1 MNEMPGRQH
10 VLIIDDDPA
19 NITLLTKLLS
29 MSGYGVYSADNGP
42 EGLKL
47 ASEKM
52 PDLILLDVTMPGMD
66 GHEVCRILK
75 QDEHTRSIPV
85 IFITGTG
92 NESRGFRLGA
102 VDHIRKPFSTSIIKA
117 RVKNHLELKLY
128 RDYLEKLVRERT
140 RDLETANEQLQ
151 AEIAVRRQAEADL
164 KEYQDH
170 LEELVAQRTAE
181 LQTANA
187 RLEKE
192 ILERRQAEEQ
202 VRKSEE
208 KYRSVFENTGS
219 AMLIVDENSTLSM
232 INAECE
238 KLTGYAKTQIQ
249 GKKKWMEFIVPE
261 DLEKIKSFHARRMSG
276 AQDVPSEYECRI
288 RDAYGNVRDVFV
300 KADIIPETRR
310 TIVSWI
316 DITDRKR
323 SEMAIKE
330 NEAYLRTILSTIQ
343 TGVLIVDPETRMIFD
358 ANPCAARMIGS
369 TPESLIGRDYASY
382 VRCSCGDGE
391 CQKIFS
397 DSESCRRG
405 ENCDCVLL
413 TVKGEHIHVR
423 RSYAQARLKNRDY
436 LIQSFLDISDIIDLL
451 RRQDINIDL
460 SRNVLNLVNRV
471 SPRYT
476 QLRDRH
482 LLFFDDLSVPCH
494 KQGGDHYFMRNLA
507 GKTVVTLK
515 DQSGHQVSCVLRS
528 IITDLIHHAILT
540 NYQSLSFEEVISR
553 LNSEI
558 CRSGTFSQDDFF
570 TCISAEITHDTMVMK
585 YVSAGHPPFLLIR
598 GTQVMLLPAPGFP
611 GTNIP
616 IGILKDEKY
625 TAGEIQLLPGDR
637 IVLYTD
643 GLTEMPE
650 NNLDRSLTMQELT
663 DMANSILRDS
673 PGIHASD
680 LMRELLRR
688 VAELSG
694 ESVKP
699 LSVNTSGDDITL
711 ICLEIEDGHAY
722 SEVLLKPENTHD
734 ALRLIS
740 ELYRDIGTNLEM
752 MGFRDP
758 DTRVWSVMEE
768 GILNAWKHGN
778 QQNPDK
784 SIAVRWRYGND
795 FHLLISDEGDGFDP
809 ESISDPTLTENIV
822 KPSGR
827 GLFMIRYFSTHVRW
841 EKGGREMI
849 TCFKKCPDPI
859 ADEQMQRAE
868 KFMKLWERG

>member
-1 MNEMPGRQH
+1 MNEFSRQQR
-10 VLIIDDDPA
+10 VLVIDDDPA
-19 NITLLTKLLS
+19 NIALLTKLLS
-29 MSGYGVYSADNGP
+29 LSGYDLDSADNGP

-75 QDEHTRSIPV
+75 EDALTRNIPV

-92 NESRGFRLGA
+92 NESKGFRLGA
-102 VDHIRKPFSTSIIKA
+102 VDHIRKPFSTSIIRA
-117 RVKNHLELKLY
+117 RVKNHLELKQY
-128 RDYLEKLVRERT
+128 RDYLEKMVRDRT
-140 RDLETANEQLQ
+140 RELEIANEQLQ

-170 LEELVAQRTAE
+170 LEDLVSQRTAE
-181 LQTANA
+181 LQAANT
-187 RLEKE
+187 RLEEE
-192 ILERRQAEEQ
+192 ILERRQAEEK

-219 AMLIVDENSTLSM
+219 AMLIVEKDSTISM

-238 KLTGYAKTQIQ
+238 KLTGYQKSEIQ
-249 GKKKWMEFIVPE
+249 GKKKWMEFILPE
-261 DLEKIKSFHARRMSG
+261 DAEKMKSFHARRISG
-276 AQDVPSEYECRI
+276 DPDVPSEYECRL
-288 RDAYGNVRDVFV
+288 RDAYGNIRDIFV
-300 KADIIPETRR
+300 KADIIPETPR
-310 TIVSWI
+310 TIASWI

-323 SEMAIKE
+323 SEKVIKE

-343 TGVLIVDPETRMIFD
+343 AGVLIVDPQTRRIFD
-358 ANPCAARMIGS
+358 VNPCAARMIGR
-369 TPESLIGRDYASY
+369 TPESLIGLDYTLY
-382 VRCSCGDGE
+382 VSCSCGEGDCE
-391 CQKIFS
+391 RTFS
-397 DSESCRRG
+397 DSESCRKG
-405 ENCDCVLL
+405 ENCNCIIQ

-423 RSYAQARLKNRDY
+423 RSYAQARLKNREY

-460 SRNVLNLVNRV
+460 SRNVLNLVNRL

-476 QLRDRH
+476 KLRNGN
-482 LLFFDDLSVPCH
+482 LLFFDGLSIPCH

-507 GKTVVTLK
+507 GRTVVTLK

-540 NYQSLSFEEVISR
+540 NYCCLSFEDVISR

-558 CRSGTFSQDDFF
+558 CRSGTFSEDDFF
-570 TCISAEITHDTMVMK
+570 TCISAEITHETLRMK

-598 GTQVMLLPAPGFP
+598 GTEVMLLPAPGFP

-616 IGILKDEKY
+616 IGILRDEKY
-625 TAGEIQLLPGDR
+625 TAGEIQLMHGDR
-637 IVLYTD
+637 LVFYTD

-650 NNLDRSLTMQELT
+650 NNLDRSLTMQELA
-663 DMANSILRDS
+663 DIANEIIRDC
-673 PGIHASD
+673 PDIHASN

-694 ESVKP
+694 ESVEP

-711 ICLEIEDGHAY
+711 ICLEIEDENTY
-722 SEVLLKPENTHD
+722 NEVLLKPGNTHD
-734 ALRLIS
+734 VLRLIS
-740 ELYRDIGTNLEM
+740 DLYRKIVSDPEM
-752 MGFRDP
+752 MGFEDP
-758 DTRVWSVMEE
+758 DTRLWSVMEE

-784 SIAVRWRYGND
+784 CISVRWRCGND
-795 FHLLISDEGDGFDP
+795 FHLLIRDEGTGFDP
-809 ESISDPTLTENIV
+809 ESISDPTLMENIT
-822 KPSGR
+822 KTSGR
-827 GLFMIRYFSTHVRW
+827 GLFMIRYFSSHVRW
-841 EKGGREMI
+841 EKNGREMVAY
-849 TCFKKCPDPI
+849 FKKHPDPV
-859 ADEQMQRAE
+859 ADEQIQRAE

>member
-1 MNEMPGRQH
+1 MNEPKDRQY
-10 VLIIDDDPA
+10 VLVIDDDPA

-66 GHEVCRILK
+66 GHEVCKALK
-75 QDEHTRSIPV
+75 EDAQTLNIPV

-92 NESRGFRLGA
+92 NESKGFRLGA
-102 VDHIRKPFSTSIIKA
+102 VDHIRKPFSTSIIRA
-117 RVKNHLELKLY
+117 RVKNHLELKQY

-140 RDLETANEQLQ
+140 RELESANEQLQ
-151 AEIAVRRQAEADL
+151 AEVTFRRQAEADL
-164 KEYQDH
+164 KKYQDH
-170 LEELVAQRTAE
+170 LEELVALRTAE
-181 LQTANA
+181 LQRANS
-187 RLEKE
+187 RLEEE
-192 ILERRQAEEQ
+192 ILERRQAEEK

-219 AMLIVDENSTLSM
+219 AMLIVEEDSTISM

-238 KLTGYAKTQIQ
+238 KLTGYAKSEIQ
-249 GKKKWMEFIVPE
+249 GKKKWMEFIMPE
-261 DLEKIKSFHARRMSG
+261 DAEKIKSFHTRRISG
-276 AQDVPSEYECRI
+276 DPDVPSEYECRM
-288 RDAYGNVRDVFV
+288 RDAYGTVRDVFA
-300 KADIIPETRR
+300 KADMIPETRR
-310 TIVSWI
+310 SIVSWI

-343 TGVLIVDPETRMIFD
+343 AGVLIIDPETLKIFD
-358 ANPCAARMIGS
+358 VNPCAARMIGS
-369 TPESLIGRDYASY
+369 TPDSLIGLDYTRY
-382 VRCSCGDGE
+382 VRCSCGAGNCE
-391 CQKIFS
+391 KTFS
-397 DSESCRRG
+397 DSESCRKG
-405 ENCDCVLL
+405 ENCDCIIQ
-413 TVKGEHIHVR
+413 TVTGEHIHVR
-423 RSYAQARLKNRDY
+423 RSYAHARLKNRDY
-436 LIQSFLDISDIIDLL
+436 LIQSFLDISDIIDLMK
-451 RRQDINIDL
+451 RQDINIDL

-476 QLRDRH
+476 EIRDGH
-482 LLFFDDLSVPCH
+482 LLFFDGLSVPCH

-540 NYQSLSFEEVISR
+540 NYCCLSFEEVISR
-553 LNSEI
+553 LNNEI
-558 CRSGTFSQDDFF
+558 CRSGTFSEDDFF
-570 TCISAEITHDTMVMK
+570 TCISAEITHETLRMK

-598 GTQVMLLPAPGFP
+598 GTRSMLLPAPGFP

-616 IGILKDEKY
+616 IAILKDEKY
-625 TAGEIQLLPGDR
+625 TAGEIQLMPGDR
-637 IVLYTD
+637 IVFYTD

-650 NNLDRSLTMQELT
+650 NNLNRSLTMQEL
-663 DMANSILRDS
+663 RDIADRIIRDNHD
-673 PGIHASD
+673 IHASD

-688 VAELSG
+688 VADLSG
-694 ESVKP
+694 ESVEP
-699 LSVNTSGDDITL
+699 FSVNTSGDDITM
-711 ICLEIEDGHAY
+711 ICLEIEDKHAY
-722 SEVLLKPENTHD
+722 NEILLKPENTHD
-734 ALRLIS
+734 ALRMIS
-740 ELYRDIGTNLEM
+740 DLYRDIVTDLEM
-752 MGFRDP
+752 MGFEDP

-795 FHLLISDEGDGFDP
+795 FHLTISDEGDGFDP
-809 ESISDPTLTENIV
+809 ESISDPTLTENITRT
-822 KPSGR
+822 SGR

-841 EKGGREMI
+841 KRGGREM
-849 TCFKKCPDPI
+849 TAYFKKCPDPI